1 MTVHAQVEGVGT
13 LEFPDGTDP
22 SVIQSTVQK
31 IVANQGGGATPPA
44 DKPAVPTWRD
54 RLVEGA
60 KTYGRTVAAPIEAA
74 ESLITGAVAAP
85 VAGLAGIAQG
95 AKNLITG
102 DPKSM
107 SAADRVRQ
115 VQEGLTYEPRTE
127 MGRATVESATAPF
140 RALGEAG
147 DVAGKGVTDV
157 ATKLGASPEVAAGAG
172 AVTNTVLQ
180 AAPSVL
186 LPELGGKGPLGQRIA
201 ARRQPAPP
209 RVEPTFGA
217 QPPAPGV
224 QPSGTPPQ
232 LPSRAP
238 GQVDFTPDPN
248 APKAPLPTPARE
260 TAEQRAESYVR
271 DRVGVD
277 WSGLSQG
284 LKDTITAIAQDAASL
299 DKLDPQAVARKARFD
314 AAGIKGTRGQIE
326 RNLSQ
331 LTKEENLVKSEA
343 GSDIRNIKADQ
354 DTKLHG
360 LVDRLRTETGAKAET
375 RGQVGKSVQD
385 TGLRAR
391 LRESKSNYD
400 RLYKTARETE
410 PEATVSTDP
419 MYEFV
424 RGNPEVL
431 NPAIQHLNWLQS
443 WLKKAGIESEG
454 EVATPATVSRGSMG
468 EPIDTAAGT
477 KTETQ
482 RRGVK
487 LTELDDLRKKAL
499 SIAKGGGDN
508 AHYAG
513 EVIKAIDKSFEE
525 IPSAAKAWKEA
536 RDAFKAHK
544 TEFDE
549 QGIIKKLATDKSRTD
564 RRAALEDTLDTVVR
578 GSAEDIGKIKASLLE
593 EGRGATPETKAAGE
607 QAWKDIQGGV
617 LDKLKEAATGKREI
631 GNEQGVTQFNSS
643 FRNLFN
649 ELDKDGKIDAVF
661 SPEQAKRLRDINKLV
676 EDLRTTPSGRVA
688 GSDTVPRLVS
698 MLDKVG
704 EIPGLGKI
712 LGPVVDTA
720 AGLVR
725 SAHELGAEGRAVR
738 RAKSDPLQQAV
749 KGAKSAVRGR
759 RNKKAAAAAAPIVP
773 ATIGEQLQNEQR
785 S

>member
-1 MTVHAQVEGVGT
+1 VSVHAQVDGIGT
-13 LEFPDGTDP
+13 LEFPDGTDS
-22 SVIQSTVQK
+22 SVIHATVQK
-31 IVANQGGGATPPA
+31 IIANKGGGGTGAGKS
-44 DKPAVPTWRD
+44 DKAAMPTWRD
-54 RLVEGA
+54 QLKEGA
-60 KTYGRTVAAPIEAA
+60 KAYGRLAAAPIEAA
-74 ESLITGAVAAP
+74 GSLISSAVAAP
-85 VAGLAGIAQG
+85 VAGLAGMAQG
-95 AKNLITG
+95 AKNVVSG
-102 DPKSM
+102 DSTNM
-107 SAADRVRQ
+107 SAADRVAQ
-115 VQEGLTYEPRTE
+115 VQSGMTYEPRTE
-127 MGRATVESATAPF
+127 GGQSALKYATTPL
-140 RALGEAG
+140 RLLGEGAEWTG
-147 DVAGKGVTDV
+147 GKAAQG
-157 ATKLGASPEVAAGAG
+157 ASALGASPEVAGGVGA
-172 AVTNTVLQ
+172 AVDTALQ

-186 LPELGGKGPLGQRIA
+186 LPELAGKGPLGARIA
-201 ARRQPAPP
+201 ARAKPPAP
-209 RVEPTFGA
+209 RVEPTIAPQPAAPGA
-217 QPPAPGV
+217 QPSA
-224 QPSGTPPQ
+224 TPPQ

-238 GQVDFTPDPN
+238 GQVEFTADPN
-248 APKAPLPTPARE
+248 APKAPLQTPARQ
-260 TAEQRAESYVR
+260 TAAQRAESYVR

-277 WSGLSQG
+277 WSGLSSG
-284 LKDTITAIAQDAASL
+284 LKDTITAIAQDAGAL
-299 DKLDPQAVARKARFD
+299 DKLDPQQVARKARLD
-314 AAGIKGTRGQIE
+314 AAGIKGTRGQVE
-326 RNLSQ
+326 RNLAQ

-343 GSDIRNIKADQ
+343 GGEIRNIKADQ
-354 DTKLHG
+354 DTQLHQ
-360 LVDRLRTETGAKAET
+360 LVDNLRKESGAKAET
-375 RGQVGKSVQD
+375 RSQVGKSVQD
-385 TGLRAR
+385 SGLRAR

-400 RLYKTARETE
+400 KLYKAARETE

-419 MYEFV
+419 MYDFV

-431 NPAIQHLNWLQS
+431 NPAIQHLNWLQG
-443 WLKKAGIESEG
+443 WLKKAGIESETPTAPVKEG
-454 EVATPATVSRGSMG
+454 VAEPSGNVS
-468 EPIDTAAGT
+468 
-477 KTETQ
+477 ETT

-525 IPSAAKAWKEA
+525 IPEAAKAWKQA

-593 EGRGATPETKAAGE
+593 EGRGATPETKAAGT

-617 LDKLKEAATGKREI
+617 IDKLKEAATGKREI

-661 SPEQAKRLRDINKLV
+661 SPEQARRLRDINKLV

-704 EIPGLGKI
+704 EIPGIGGIAKTI
-712 LGPVVDTA
+712 
-720 AGLVR
+720 AGGVTKLYK
-725 SAHELGAEGRAVR
+725 AGEEGRQVR
-738 RAKSDPLQQAV
+738 RAQSDPLQEAV

-759 RNKKAAAAAAPIVP
+759 RNKRAAAAAAPIVP
-773 ATIGEQLQNEQR
+773 ASIGEQLQNEQR
-785 S
+785 R